1 LYAVIE
7 RTKNNSRKAWLGGVL
22 IRVFTCIWIFISLL
36 GASASFADEEEALT
50 KAAMNRLAHMVD
62 PGIPVALGKIV
73 VRQAAIQRAR
83 AILSDLGRA
92 NGVAQWSDSP
102 EWKAAEEQLL
112 LDANR
117 LVDEEI
123 NDPSWCFD
131 ILEREVAS
139 HMTAEE
145 ADYVANH
152 FMTETGK
159 EQWSILHIRIIS
171 EVMVFSYTFTRSGR
185 IDPSVTGTEA
195 DFEELSKAY
204 WKYEPFKNRKILGTR
219 DAIKFAGEGAGLKFQ
234 KMMAIPVVQG
244 FLKHI
249 DQNSKRVEES
259 VDKNASGLQTYI
271 DAYLARTSS

>member
-1 LYAVIE
+1 MYLWV
-7 RTKNNSRKAWLGGVL
+7 G
-22 IRVFTCIWIFISLL
+22 ISLL
-36 GASASFADEEEALT
+36 GSSGSLAGEVEDLN
-50 KAAMNRLAHMVD
+50 KAAVTRLSSMMD

-102 EWKAAEEQLL
+102 EWKAAEEKLL

-117 LVDEEI
+117 IVDVEI
-123 NDPSWCFD
+123 NDPSWCFN
-131 ILEREVAS
+131 ILEREIAS
-139 HMTAEE
+139 NLSAEE
-145 ADYVANH
+145 SDYVANH

-159 EQWSILHIRIIS
+159 EQWAILHIRIVS

-185 IDPSVTGTEA
+185 IDPSVSGTEA
-195 DFEELSKAY
+195 DFDELSKAY

-259 VDKNASGLQTYI
+259 VDKNASGMQRYI
-271 DAYLARTSS
+271 DAYIARTSS